1 MLIKGKESLEEEL
14 IFHVNVSCPEVNN
27 PDSAIFVNKIVDD
40 HNHNLRIESILFEQN
55 KRFSEEM
62 MEDVQ
67 FLTQYCKMRATAQR
81 RYLKGKYPSQSIYSE
96 DLYNAIKKFHPTA
109 KSLFNN
115 AAQMSDWLDQQKKK
129 DSRWIVARG
138 WNDDNALIHLLW
150 MTPKQVENWIQFFDC
165 VLNDVTHKTNKYR
178 IALTLLIEFD
188 QNPTNIHPTVILTDS
203 DPAVDVAIMKIFPTT
218 YPIHCAFH
226 ITQNLHKNLQKLLED
241 DYKKFLQDFYQCR
254 NNLIQITFYQR
265 FTKLV
270 EDYPK
275 TKCYL
280 EGLYKSKEY
289 WAHSYTNFK
298 FTGGMIATLRVE
310 SVNAYKKNQ
319 YQYWKLTIPSVK
331 NLDQTNFLFTKVD
344 ECCQNFLTPAI
355 LKMQHNEINQS
366 LYYVVNLGQTDII
379 SNEIFRDDD
388 TESLQTTIKQLLEV
402 VSHDNVKEIWDVKVG
417 NSQKMKHHIVLLKN
431 GSHVYSCLSIIQQG
445 IVCKHYFQVMLNT
458 SEAKFHI
465 RLIPSRWYQKEK
477 DGSYKPF
484 IVADK
489 FNNEKDDLLE
499 QRMGTLDQKI
509 MYGTLHGMY
518 KKALQKALQ
527 NKSNSLRL
535 IKILKEFADEDSEC
549 EDNDESE
556 EIESNKE
563 ADSFGSD
570 KENINVFQL

>member
-1 MLIKGKESLEEEL
+1 MNSNGTESSLANLFTGKVFADWPACDLFISNWARNKGFNVIKG
-14 IFHVNVSCPEVNN
+14 HVDQREGVIRRRTYICEHGRKVNN

-165 VLNDVTHKTNKYR
+165 VLNDQIIK
-178 IALTLLIEFD
+178 A
-188 QNPTNIHPTVILTDS
+188 TNIHPTVILTDS

-310 SVNAYKKNQ
+310 S
-319 YQYWKLTIPSVK
+319 
-331 NLDQTNFLFTKVD
+331 VD